1 MSLPFRP
8 LSFLALFAVWAGVAC
23 GEAPA
28 ISPRIESVTETGYRA
43 VVSIPEPDIKTGQ
56 IFGENLAEISLPGG
70 AFDSPAGVPQLPS
83 ITLLLRVP
91 WGVNPRVNATPG
103 VERSLGALKPVPLPH
118 LVSDRIGWQ
127 AMGAAEVASFL
138 ERPEYGSAGA
148 SQPPLLRVVR
158 SAAGGER
165 LLQVTLRPVRWDP
178 RSGQA
183 TALDRVT
190 LDVSWERPDHPESS
204 APAAGAVISLGGEVG
219 PSGAVGPWYLLRASP
234 IHAARTVPRAGGG
247 ASAYA
252 GPLRI
257 QPSRPWVRL
266 GVLRPGLYAVSPGDL
281 ASAGVSVSG
290 IDPTTFRVFRAT
302 PGDLPESVDV
312 DLGPD
317 SLRECAIVV
326 TGEGDASFD
335 PGDRIYVYATGTT
348 GFGYDLALGGSPDY
362 QEAQRSDEEAL
373 WLTWGPGPVLSPPS
387 RMALRDAAPV
397 SPALS
402 LTSVQHR
409 VHYEEN
415 RIRDFNLF
423 DSSSRW
429 ERWFYRLIT
438 QGSRVAF
445 PLALPGADP
454 GRQGSIVLR
463 MWGKGISIGA
473 TVDDHYT
480 NLFWDGALVASGSWN
495 FSTPKD
501 FFASGFTVHASD
513 TLEVQVPRITDP
525 NDGKRFD
532 QSELAW
538 FEVTY
543 PRRFRAIND
552 TLQFAADSTVLGK
565 VHYVVDGITD
575 TTAVWFL
582 DRTDPEN
589 PVRYVNGAFSGV
601 SAPFG
606 LTLEDSVASGSPRK
620 YALVSTVRAPRPASI
635 ARYAPAP
642 SPHAVDD
649 LLEPANGAD
658 YLIVAHPSLIAMAE
672 SLATFRSAR
681 LSGFVAPRVAIATTD
696 RIAAQFGGGTL
707 DPTAIRN
714 LLAYA
719 RLHWSPGAPTY
730 VCLFGDASLD
740 PKNYQGFGTQ
750 DLVPTYA
757 NYYDRAI
764 EAQFVSDDF
773 YGFLDGPGDQILDVV
788 IGRLPAKSALE
799 ASTIA
804 RAKVQAYESAT
815 EFDSWRA
822 RALLC
827 ADDSWKREERDPL
840 GNEHVMEMERKDNQH
855 LPYPI
860 ERSKVYLNDYA
871 FADTTHQSKPAARD
885 DFIARIN
892 QGNWL
897 VDYIGHGSDVV
908 IADEQVFRAS
918 DAGRLTNATRPS
930 IFGFF
935 SCTVGKFDVLGQEGL
950 GELLLKTPT
959 GGAAATIAAS
969 HEVFPF
975 ESTLLNDE
983 FVDQLFPN
991 APRVDSTVT
1000 VGLAYARAKNAH
1012 VNSVVRKYVLL
1023 GDPALVPP
1031 VPRGRGVWEKSPLD
1045 SLPRGDLA
1053 IIRGH
1058 ALAPDSTPDTLSA
1071 GTVLLQ
1077 VQGKPFRRTQIGL
1090 NSINQL
1096 VPFPY
1101 QVPGPI
1107 LFRGSVALDR
1117 GAFTAR
1123 FVVPLDS
1130 RIAGGKG
1137 QLRALLSQAGGRGV
1151 GLAVD
1156 SIRIAQGIGSR
1167 TDLLPPVIT
1176 LRYPAGS
1183 DSSVQP
1189 GDLLTVVIEDS
1200 SGIDLMRLDN
1210 AHTIFVITDDRGT
1223 PAELTAGFAYDPG
1236 SYTRGTVSYAV
1247 PQLAEGLHTLEI
1259 HASDTFGNIGVRT
1272 FVLDV
1277 HAPAKPGDP
1286 MRLSQ
1291 VFNYPNPFEGTTYV
1305 HARLNQDGRLRVQ
1318 VLTVSGRRVRELSSD
1333 GRAGENYLPW
1343 DGRDSEGENVAI
1355 GVYLLKV
1362 TAESNE
1368 GKRATAVGRA
1378 LKTR

>member
-1 MSLPFRP
+1 MSLSFRP
-8 LSFLALFAVWAGVAC
+8 LSLLALLAVWAGAAW
-23 GEAPA
+23 GETPA
-28 ISPRIESVTETGYRA
+28 VSPRIESVTEVGYR
-43 VVSIPEPDIKTGQ
+43 VVVPIPEPDIRTGE
-56 IFGENLAEISLPGG
+56 IFGENLAEISLAGG

-91 WGVNPRVNATPG
+91 WGVNPRVSALQG
-103 VERSLGALKPVPLPH
+103 AERSLGALKPVPLPH
-118 LVSDRIGWQ
+118 LVSDRAGWQ
-127 AMGAAEVASFL
+127 ALGAAEVASFL
-138 ERPEYGSAGA
+138 ERPGYASTGQGA
-148 SQPPLLRVVR
+148 SQLLRVVR

-178 RSGQA
+178 RTGLA

-190 LDVSWERPDHPESS
+190 LDVSWERPVRPES
-204 APAAGAVISLGGEVG
+204 PVTETGAVASLGGEPAAGGAMG
-219 PSGAVGPWYLLRASP
+219 PRYL
-234 IHAARTVPRAGGG
+234 PRAGGR

-266 GVLRPGLYAVSPGDL
+266 GVLRPGLYAIGPADL
-281 ASAGVSVSG
+281 ASAGVPVSG
-290 IDPTTFRVFRAT
+290 IDPATFRVFRAT
-302 PGDLPESVDV
+302 PGDLPESLDV

-326 TGEGDASFD
+326 TGEGDAVFD

-348 GFGYDLALGGSPDY
+348 GFGHDLALGGSPDY

-373 WLTWGPGPVLSPPS
+373 WLTWGSGPVPSPAR
-387 RMALRDAAPV
+387 RMALRGAAPV
-397 SPALS
+397 SSALS
-402 LTSVQHR
+402 VTSVRHR

-415 RIRDFNLF
+415 RVRDFNLF
-423 DSSSRW
+423 DASLRW

-454 GRQGSIVLR
+454 GGQGSIVLR
-463 MWGKGISIGA
+463 MWGKGISVGA

-480 NLFWDGALVASGSWN
+480 SLFWDGALIASASWN
-495 FSTPKD
+495 FTTPKD
-501 FFASGFTVHASD
+501 LLASGFTVHASD

-525 NDGKRFD
+525 NDARRFD

-543 PRRFRAIND
+543 PRHLRAIND
-552 TLQFAADSTVLGK
+552 TLQFAADSAVSGT

-589 PVRYVNGAFSGV
+589 PVRYANGSFSGV

-606 LTLEDSVASGSPRK
+606 LTVEDSVAFGSNRR
-620 YALVSTVRAPRPASI
+620 YALVSTARAPRPASI
-635 ARYAPAP
+635 ARYAPAA

-649 LLEPANGAD
+649 LLDPANGAD
-658 YLIVAHPSLIAMAE
+658 YLIVVHPTLVAMAE
-672 SLATFRSAR
+672 SLATFRSGR
-681 LSGFVAPRVAIATTD
+681 LSGFVSPRVAIATTD
-696 RIAAQFGGGTL
+696 RIAAQFGGGYL

-757 NYYDRAI
+757 NYYDPAI
-764 EAQFVSDDF
+764 EAQFISDDF
-773 YGFLDGPGDQILDVV
+773 YGFLDGPGDQILDLA

-799 ASTIA
+799 ASTLA
-804 RAKVQAYESAT
+804 RAKVQAYETST

-827 ADDSWKREERDPL
+827 ADDSWKRDEHDPL

-1000 VGLAYARAKNAH
+1000 VGLAYTRAKNAH

-1023 GDPALVPP
+1023 GDPALAPP
-1031 VPRGRGVWEKSPLD
+1031 VPRGRGVWEKAPLD
-1045 SLPRGDLA
+1045 SLLRGDLA
-1053 IIRGH
+1053 TIRGH
-1058 ALAPDSTPDTLSA
+1058 ALSSDSTPDTVST
-1071 GTVLLQ
+1071 GTALLQ
-1077 VQGKPFRRTQIGL
+1077 VQGKPFRRVQIGL
-1090 NSINQL
+1090 NSIQQL

-1101 QVPGPI
+1101 EVPGPI
-1107 LFRGSVALDR
+1107 LFKGSVVLDR

-1130 RIAGGKG
+1130 RVAGGKG

-1223 PAELTAGFAYDPG
+1223 PAELTAGFGYDPG
-1236 SYTRGTVSYAV
+1236 SYTRGTVSYPV
-1247 PQLAEGLHTLEI
+1247 PQLSEGLHTLEI

-1343 DGRDSEGENVAI
+1343 DGKDSEGENVAI

>member
-1 MSLPFRP
+1 LSLPFRP
-8 LSFLALFAVWAGVAC
+8 FSFLALFALWAGVAC
-23 GEAPA
+23 AEAPA
-28 ISPRIESVTETGYRA
+28 TSPRIESVTETGYR
-43 VVSIPEPDIKTGQ
+43 VVVPIPEPNVTTGE

-91 WGVNPRVNATPG
+91 WGVNPRVSASQG

-118 LVSDRIGWQ
+118 LVSDRAGWS
-127 AMGAAEVASFL
+127 ALGAAEVASFL
-138 ERPEYGSAGA
+138 DRPEYRSAGRGA

-158 SAAGGER
+158 SAAGGEC

-183 TALDRVT
+183 VALDRVT
-190 LDVSWERPDHPESS
+190 LDVSWERPVHPESRV
-204 APAAGAVISLGGEVG
+204 AETGAVASLGGEAGPNGEVG
-219 PSGAVGPWYLLRASP
+219 PRYLLRASP
-234 IHAARTVPRAGGG
+234 IHTARAGGS
-247 ASAYA
+247 AAAYA

-266 GVLRPGLYAVSPGDL
+266 GVLRPGLYAVGPADL
-281 ASAGVSVSG
+281 ASAGISLSG
-290 IDPTTFRVFRAT
+290 IDPATFRVFRAT
-302 PGDLPESVDV
+302 PGDLPESLDV

-326 TGEGDASFD
+326 TGEGDAVFD
-335 PGDRIYVYATGTT
+335 PGDRIYIYATGAT
-348 GFGYDLALGGSPDY
+348 GFGHDLALGGSPDY

-373 WLTWGPGPVLSPPS
+373 WLTWGAGPVLSPAK

-397 SPALS
+397 SPAAS
-402 LTSVQHR
+402 VTSVQHR

-423 DSSSRW
+423 DSSRRW

-445 PLALPGADP
+445 PLTLPGADP
-454 GRQGSIVLR
+454 GGQGSIVLR
-463 MWGKGISIGA
+463 MWGKGISVGN

-495 FSTPKD
+495 FTAPQD
-501 FFASGFTVHASD
+501 LLASGFTVRASD
-513 TLEVQVPRITDP
+513 TLEVQVPRVIDV
-525 NDGKRFD
+525 NDAKRFD
-532 QSELAW
+532 QSDLAW

-543 PRRFRAIND
+543 PRRLRAIND
-552 TLQFAADSTVLGK
+552 TLQFAADSTVLGT

-606 LTLEDSVASGSPRK
+606 LTLEDSVASGSPRR

-635 ARYAPAP
+635 ARYAPAL

-658 YLIVAHPSLIAMAE
+658 YLIVAHPSLVAMAE
-672 SLATFRSAR
+672 SLATFRSSR
-681 LSGFVAPRVAIATTD
+681 LSGLVAPRVAIATTD
-696 RIAAQFGGGTL
+696 RIAAQFGGGYL

-719 RLHWSPGAPTY
+719 RLHWSPAAPTY

-740 PKNYQGFGTQ
+740 PKNYQGFGTL

-757 NYYDRAI
+757 NYYDVGLL
-764 EAQFVSDDF
+764 AQFISDDF
-773 YGFLDGPGDQILDVV
+773 YGFLDGPGDQILDLA

-799 ASTIA
+799 ASTLA
-804 RAKVQAYESAT
+804 RAKVQAFETTA
-815 EFDSWRA
+815 EFDPWRA

-827 ADDSWKREERDPL
+827 ADDSWKREERDDL
-840 GNEHVMEMERKDNQH
+840 GNEHVMEMERKDSRH
-855 LPYPI
+855 LPYPV

-897 VDYIGHGSDVV
+897 VDYIGHGSDIV

-918 DAGRLTNATRPS
+918 DAGRLTNATRPG

-959 GGAAATIAAS
+959 GGAAAAIAAT
-969 HEVFPF
+969 ERGFGF
-975 ESTLLNDE
+975 ESTQLNDE
-983 FVDQLFPN
+983 FVDQLFPI

-1023 GDPALVPP
+1023 GDPALAPP
-1031 VPRGRGVWEKSPLD
+1031 LPRGRGVWEKSPLD
-1045 SLPRGDLA
+1045 SVLRGDLA

-1058 ALAPDSTPDTLSA
+1058 ALAPDSTPDTFSA
-1071 GTVLLQ
+1071 GTALLQ
-1077 VQGKPFRRTQIGL
+1077 VQGKPFRRVQIGL
-1090 NSINQL
+1090 NSIHQL

-1101 QVPGPI
+1101 EVPGPI

-1130 RIAGGKG
+1130 RIAGGNG

-1156 SIRIAQGIGSR
+1156 SIRVAQGIGSR

-1247 PQLAEGLHTLEI
+1247 PQLSEGLHTLEI

-1343 DGRDSEGENVAI
+1343 DGKDSEGENVAI
-1355 GVYLLKV
+1355 GVYLLRV

-1368 GKRATAVGRA
+1368 GKRATAIGRA